1 MNIGLIVFVILGA
14 GIWFALVG
22 HVGLRESFYG
32 ALVVLSAWGVLTRL
46 SELRLH
52 VPAHHAL
59 PWLKGVG
66 AYLLG
71 YVSMDMVR
79 STFRVFLKVLSPRID
94 IAPAILAVPV
104 PGAPRSALILLAY
117 GIALTPG
124 QQIVATDEANS
135 TLYVHFLD
143 APDPEAAREAV
154 QDLYCRYLKEA
165 TQW

>member
-1 MNIGLIVFVILGA
+1 MNVAFVIFALFGA
-14 GIWFALVG
+14 GVWFALVG
-22 HVGLRESFYG
+22 TIGLKECLYG
-32 ALVVLSAWGVLTRL
+32 SAVVLSAWGVLTRL
-46 SELRLH
+46 SEFKLY
-52 VPAHHAL
+52 VPLERAL

-66 AYLLG
+66 GYLFG
-71 YVSMDMVR
+71 YVSVDMVR
-79 STFRVFLKVLSPRID
+79 STFRVFLKVLSPTLT

-124 QQIVATDEANS
+124 QQIVAIDETHS
-135 TLYVHFLD
+135 ILYVHFLD

>member
-1 MNIGLIVFVILGA
+1 MNVGMVIFLVLGA
-14 GIWFALVG
+14 GIWFALIG
-22 HVGLRESFYG
+22 HVGLKESLYG
-32 ALVVLSAWGVLTRL
+32 AVVIFSAWGLLTRL
-46 SELRLH
+46 SEFRLY
-52 VPAHHAL
+52 VPPNRAW

-66 AYLLG
+66 GYLFG
-71 YVSMDMVR
+71 YVSLDMVR
-79 STFRVFLKVLSPRID
+79 STFRVFLKVLSPKLE

-124 QQIVATDEANS
+124 QQIVAIDEANS

-143 APDPEAAREAV
+143 APDPQAAREAV